1 MIVRPL
7 PIMGFC
13 LAVAGAAMPPASL
26 IAPRYSLHHVAIA
39 VIVLLE
45 YLQSVMV
52 AFGSAA
58 IRHGVQASPQQFSLA
73 AAGYAAVAVLMI
85 LSHRWWVQR
94 LGYRTLLRLS
104 LWVFGAGAVLCALS
118 PNAGGFIAARMVQAL
133 GGAAFF
139 TASRVQILH
148 HQGPARL
155 PALLFLPLGIML
167 GSGLAPILAGALL
180 AAFDWR
186 ALFWAMLPLVW
197 LVDRVVRHA
206 VPEHEPVENERPDQA
221 HPWGML
227 LLVGGVF
234 LLQFVLERARFE
246 SWTRAPLLWGAG
258 LLALTLLALH
268 WRHEWHRPTP
278 LVPYR
283 HFTSERYLWGM
294 AVYGFGYL
302 VVSSCSYVLPL
313 FLAEGLGLSLA
324 QCGWLLGLTGLAAMP
339 FAVLHLKLML
349 RWPHLRRFLLV
360 GTLLLAA
367 FAGLMARQQP
377 AATGWPLWLAV
388 FLLNGVFMPFL
399 LGTAAASTFSQVEER
414 VFSHAYQ
421 VKNAMREVANAVG
434 LLLGTGL
441 LQQRSALHA
450 AREPELASGQLV
462 LLAGQDFFWALLL
475 VALAVGLL
483 LQLQRRFV

>member
-1 MIVRPL
+1 MSS
-7 PIMGFC
+7 
-13 LAVAGAAMPPASL
+13 AVIA
-26 IAPRYSLHHVAIA
+26 APRYSLHHVAIA
-39 VIVLLE
+39 VVVLLE

-58 IRHGVQASPQQFSLA
+58 ISRGVQASPQQFSLA
-73 AAGYAAVAVLMI
+73 AACYAAVAVLMI

-104 LWVFGAGAVLCALS
+104 LLVFGAGAVLCALS
-118 PNAGGFIAARMVQAL
+118 DSASGFIVARMVQAL

-148 HQGPARL
+148 YQGPSRWQ
-155 PALLFLPLGIML
+155 ALLFLPFGIML
-167 GSGLAPILAGALL
+167 GTGLAPILAGALL
-180 AAFDWR
+180 VQFDWR
-186 ALFWAMLPLVW
+186 ALFWVMLPLVL
-197 LVDRVVRHA
+197 LVDVVVRQA
-206 VPEHEPVENERPDQA
+206 VPEHEPVENERPDQV
-221 HPWGML
+221 HPWGIL
-227 LLVGGVF
+227 LLAGGVF

-246 SWTRAPLLWGAG
+246 LWAHGPLLWGLG
-258 LLALTLLALH
+258 LLASALLVLH
-268 WRHEWHRPTP
+268 LWHEWRRSAP

-283 HFTSERYLWGM
+283 RFTSERYLWGM

-349 RWPHLRRFLLV
+349 RWPNIRLFLLI

-367 FAGLMARQQP
+367 FAWLMSRQQP
-377 AATGWPLWLAV
+377 AGAWWPLLLAV

-399 LGTAAASTFSQVEER
+399 LGTAAASTFSKVEEK

-434 LLLGTGL
+434 LSWGTL
-441 LQQRSALHA
+441 ILQQRSELHA
-450 AREPELASGQLV
+450 GRQPELAPGQLM
-462 LLAGQDFFWALLL
+462 LLAGQDFFWALML
-475 VALAVGLL
+475 VALVVGLL

>member
-1 MIVRPL
+1 MV
-7 PIMGFC
+7 FC
-13 LAVAGAAMPPASL
+13 IAVAGAAMSSAVL

-58 IRHGVQASPQQFSLA
+58 ISRGVQASPQQFSLA
-73 AAGYAAVAVLMI
+73 AACYAAVAVLMI

-104 LWVFGAGAVLCALS
+104 LLVFGAGAVLCALS
-118 PNAGGFIAARMVQAL
+118 PNAGGFIVARMVQAL

-148 HQGPARL
+148 YPGKRRL
-155 PALLFLPLGIML
+155 QALLFLPFGIML

-186 ALFWAMLPLVW
+186 ALFWVMLPLVW
-197 LVDRVVRHA
+197 LVDGVVRHA

-227 LLVGGVF
+227 LLAGGVF

-246 SWTRAPLLWGAG
+246 RWTSGPLLWGGG
-258 LLALTLLALH
+258 LLALALALLVLH
-268 WRHEWHRPTP
+268 WRHEWQRSTP

-313 FLAEGLGLSLA
+313 FLAQGLGLSLV
-324 QCGWLLGLTGLAAMP
+324 QCGWLLGLTGLGAMP

-349 RWPHLRRFLLV
+349 RWPNLRLFLLI

-367 FAGLMARQQP
+367 FAWLMARQQP
-377 AATGWPLWLAV
+377 AGTGWPLLLAV
-388 FLLNGVFMPFL
+388 FLLNGMFMPFL

-434 LLLGTGL
+434 LLLGTVM

-450 AREPELASGQLV
+450 VREPELASGQLV
-462 LLAGQDFFWALLL
+462 LLAGQDFFWGLLL